1 MDNVNDKKRSF
12 EHISL
17 IVKKYR
23 KMKAQ
28 QLPQKVSQEEL
39 SKLLGYKNGQFI
51 SNVERGKCS
60 IPLKSLAKLANIL
73 DIPVEEL
80 VEAVVKDFQE
90 TVYNHMRE
98 D

>member
-1 MDNVNDKKRSF
+1 MNNANDKKRSF
-12 EHISL
+12 KHIAF

-28 QLPQKVSQEEL
+28 QLTQKISQEEL

-60 IPLKSLAKLANIL
+60 VPLKSLAKLANTL

-80 VEAVVKDFQE
+80 VDAVVKDFQE